1 MVGARLANLSHG
13 QKKADVEIST
23 VTTSQ
28 SESAK
33 LLNVSERGDRSKP
46 EISDLGRGDN
56 QHAPIGAMSQF
67 ISQHNS
73 FYVLFMFLTC
83 TR

>member
-23 VTTSQ
+23 TQ
-28 SESAK
+28 SDSAK

-56 QHAPIGAMSQF
+56 QHRQICLTSQF

>member
-23 VTTSQ
+23 TQ
-28 SESAK
+28 SDSAK

-56 QHAPIGAMSQF
+56 QHAPIGATSQF